1 MGSSIRIEIDN
12 ADAVIRAS
20 RDQIK
25 KALEECGLTAERYAK
40 EKCPVDT
47 GNLRNSITH
56 QMDGDNKVLIGS
68 NTSYAAYVE
77 LGTGKYA
84 DGGRKTSWVYEDSKG
99 NWHMT
104 NGQKAQPYLKPALAN
119 HTDEY
124 AKIIR
129 ENLEG

>member
-1 MGSSIRIEIDN
+1 MGIRIEIDN
-12 ADAVIRAS
+12 TDAVIRAC
-20 RDQIK
+20 RAQIK

-47 GNLRNSITH
+47 GNLRTSITH

-68 NTSYAAYVE
+68 NVEYAPYVE

>member
-12 ADAVIRAS
+12 TDAVIRAS
-20 RDQIK
+20 HDQIK

-47 GNLRNSITH
+47 GNLRTSITH

-77 LGTGKYA
+77 LGTGKYSE
-84 DGGRKTSWVYEDSKG
+84 GGRKTSWVYEDSKG

>member
-12 ADAVIRAS
+12 TDAVIRAS

-47 GNLRNSITH
+47 GKLLNSITQ
-56 QMDGDNKVLIGS
+56 QMDGDNKLLIGS
-68 NTSYAAYVE
+68 NVEYAPYVE

>member
-12 ADAVIRAS
+12 TDAVIRAC
-20 RDQIK
+20 RAQIK

-47 GNLRNSITH
+47 GNLRNGITH

-68 NTSYAAYVE
+68 NVEYAPYVE

-129 ENLEG
+129 ENLES

>member
-12 ADAVIRAS
+12 TDAVIRAS

-77 LGTGKYA
+77 CGTGKYA

-104 NGQKAQPYLKPALAN
+104 NGQKARPYLKPALAN

>member
-1 MGSSIRIEIDN
+1 MGSSIRIEVDN
-12 ADAVIRAS
+12 TDAVIRAS

-56 QMDGDNKVLIGS
+56 QMDGGSKVLIGS
-68 NTSYAAYVE
+68 AVEYAPYVE

-104 NGQKAQPYLKPALAN
+104 NGQKARPYLKPALAN
-119 HTDEY
+119 HVDEY

>member
-12 ADAVIRAS
+12 TDAVIRAS

-47 GNLRNSITH
+47 GNLRNGITH

>member
-12 ADAVIRAS
+12 TAAVICAS

-77 LGTGKYA
+77 LGTGKYT

>member
-12 ADAVIRAS
+12 TDAVIRAS

-47 GNLRNSITH
+47 GNLRNSIAH

-84 DGGRKTSWVYEDSKG
+84 DGGRKASWVYEDSKG